1 MELAKR
7 AVLEKLFDLLKRWDV
22 EGVVN
27 WSLHFVVDCAY
38 DDGGVCALSVSLSAY
53 GEDSQGRGAEFR
65 NGCAKRPTALGGDVV
80 RFQNDER
87 SPRQ

>member
-1 MELAKR
+1 MKRAIPQGPCNQTVDTVALKYSPYTGTLGPKYILFGHMDPEGMELAKR

-38 DDGGVCALSVSLSAY
+38 DDGGV
-53 GEDSQGRGAEFR
+53 
-65 NGCAKRPTALGGDVV
+65 
-80 RFQNDER
+80 
-87 SPRQ
+87 